1 MGLHGPA
8 FRNVPRG
15 CEAENGFR
23 RVEVDDWQRLR
34 DIRLRAL
41 TTDPKACLETA
52 ANARTFPD
60 ELWRER
66 ARPSDSN
73 ITFVHE
79 LDGAFDG
86 MVSAFVADDPE
97 TAYLVGMWVAP
108 ELRGSG
114 VASGLV
120 ECIIEW
126 SRTQRRS
133 RIVLSVE
140 GDNGRAAR
148 LYEKCGFVELDEPPR
163 LPYEPHPGNRF
174 YDYRL

>member
-1 MGLHGPA
+1 MI
-8 FRNVPRG
+8 
-15 CEAENGFR
+15 R
-23 RVEVDDWQRLR
+23 RVELDDWQRLR
-34 DIRLRAL
+34 DVRLRAL
-41 TTDPKACLETA
+41 TTDPEAFLETA
-52 ANARTFPD
+52 ANARTFSD

-66 ARPSDSN
+66 AQPSDSN
-73 ITFVHE
+73 VTFVHE

-114 VASGLV
+114 VASDLV

-126 SRTQRRS
+126 SRTQQRS

-140 GDNGRAAR
+140 GDNGRAAH
-148 LYEKCGFVELDEPPR
+148 LYEKWGGGENDGPPPLPNEPQP
-163 LPYEPHPGNRF
+163 PHPG
-174 YDYRL
+174 YCEPL